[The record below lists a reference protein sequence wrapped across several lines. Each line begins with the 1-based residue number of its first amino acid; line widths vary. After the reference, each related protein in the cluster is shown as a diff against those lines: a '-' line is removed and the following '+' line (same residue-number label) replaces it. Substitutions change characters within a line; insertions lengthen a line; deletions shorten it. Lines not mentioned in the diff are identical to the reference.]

1 MYSLILQIPND
12 WDLFLHL
19 GQDNPFVRVP
29 HFLQF
34 ISIPTIARGDVLV
47 AFIIKIAT
55 TRMPTTIAMSNTTI
69 QYIRENKHK
78 EIYKIVE
85 SVIFRIYN
93 HIIIIEI
100 F

>member
-55 TRMPTTIAMSNTTI
+55 TRTPSTIAMSNTTM
-69 QYIRENKHK
+69 QFIRENNHK
-78 EIYKIVE
+78 EIYRIAE
-85 SVIFRIYN
+85 IIIFTIYN
-93 HIIIIEI
+93 HTIIIEI